1 MMECNP
7 YCVFRPDQVAAVN
20 DLLVVIGS
28 VALVAL
34 ILPRLVY
41 FVWWFSDRR
50 RDRAMQRKIVAETLA
65 AIAAIEAKEATRN
78 GTAD

>member
-1 MMECNP
+1 M
-7 YCVFRPDQVAAVN
+7 FRPDQVAAVN

-78 GTAD
+78 G

>member
-1 MMECNP
+1 MNCNP
-7 YCVFRPDQVAAVN
+7 YCALTPEQLAAAN
-20 DLLVVIGS
+20 DLLIVMGS
-28 VALVAL
+28 VSLFAL

-41 FVWWFSDRR
+41 FVWWLSDRR
-50 RDRAMQRKIVAETLA
+50 RDRAIQRKIVAETLA

>member
-1 MMECNP
+1 MNCNP
-7 YCVFRPDQVAAVN
+7 YCVLTPEQLAAVN
-20 DLLVVIGS
+20 DLLIVMGS

-41 FVWWFSDRR
+41 FIWWLSDRR
-50 RDRAMQRKIVAETLA
+50 RYRAMQRKIVAETLA
-65 AIAAIEAKEATRN
+65 AIAAIESKEATRN